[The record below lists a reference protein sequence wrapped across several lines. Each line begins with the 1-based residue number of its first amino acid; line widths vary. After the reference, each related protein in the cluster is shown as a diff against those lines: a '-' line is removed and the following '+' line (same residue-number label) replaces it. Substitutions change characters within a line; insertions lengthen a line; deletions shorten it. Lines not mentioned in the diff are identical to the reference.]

1 MTLATQIPLEL
12 KHKPSFDL
20 ADFVVSSSNE
30 EAFYLVE
37 REAIWPTHA
46 AAIIGP
52 SGCGK
57 SHLGQ
62 AWAAQNQGVVFT
74 PEMDVAT
81 LQASS
86 YVLVED
92 VEKASYSEEQLFH
105 LFNWTREN
113 GGKLLFTAEKA
124 PNLWDISLP
133 DLVSRFATLTVGRI
147 SEPDDELLTVL
158 LVKLFSDRQM
168 QVDMTVIGYA
178 LPRIERSFSAAQSFV
193 ERLDQ
198 AALAGK
204 TKVSRKLAKNCLVDQ
219 IQQKL

>member
-37 REAIWPTHA
+37 REAVWPTHA
-46 AAIIGP
+46 AALIGP

-62 AWAAQNQGVVFT
+62 AWAAQNQGIVFA

-92 VEKASYSEEQLFH
+92 VETAGYSEEQLFH

-113 GGKLLFTAEKA
+113 GGKILFTAEKA
-124 PNLWDISLP
+124 PNLWEISLP
-133 DLVSRFATLTVGRI
+133 DLVSRLATLTVGRI

-168 QVDMTVIGYA
+168 QVDMTVIGYV
-178 LPRIERSFSAAQSFV
+178 LPRIERSFAAAQSFV

-219 IQQKL
+219 TQQKL